1 MATPTHADIWGKMSN
16 IDVSEFVK
24 SRGVGNRTLSWIPW
38 SDCLAILQS
47 CYPNFEYEFFPVT
60 LYPDGSAEV
69 GCEVTIG
76 DVSRRVDLPV
86 MDHKF
91 NAIVAGAGSS
101 PSSRDINDG
110 RWRAFVKAVAVL
122 TGLGFQLYRDGSGI
136 PVPVKTKIATIGD
149 IAKATKKKPT
159 AVDKDM
165 FVKMDKAM
173 KKQKVAIAKTAA
185 EKAGKDW
192 NKAEHLA
199 ERLSVL
205 EAILEACE
213 EHGGVDTKTLKLG
226 QDIIKDGGPLGRC
239 EAAIAHLEREVGR

>member
-1 MATPTHADIWGKMSN
+1 MATPTHADIWAKMST

-24 SRGVGNRTLSWIPW
+24 SRGVGTRTLSWIPW

-136 PVPVKTKIATIGD
+136 PVPVKTKA
-149 IAKATKKKPT
+149 AKPTKKPT
-159 AVDKDM
+159 VD
-165 FVKMDKAM
+165 FAKMDKAM
-173 KKQKVAIAKTAA
+173 KAQKAA
-185 EKAGKDW
+185 LTKKEQAGE
-192 NKAEHLA
+192 AEHLA
-199 ERLSVL
+199 DRLNAL

-213 EHGGVDTKTLKLG
+213 EHGGVDAKHLALG
-226 QDIIKDGGPLGRC
+226 REILKDGGPVDR
-239 EAAIAHLEREVGR
+239 ADKAIAFLEREVGR

>member
-1 MATPTHADIWGKMSN
+1 MSAPTHADIWAKMST

-47 CYPNFEYEFFPVT
+47 CYPEFEYEFFPVT

-101 PSSRDINDG
+101 PSSRDINDA

-122 TGLGFQLYRDGSGI
+122 TGLGFQLYRDGSGV
-136 PVPVKTKIATIGD
+136 PVPIKTKP
-149 IAKATKKKPT
+149 TKKPTKKPT
-159 AVDKDM
+159 A
-165 FVKMDKAM
+165 
-173 KKQKVAIAKTAA
+173 A
-185 EKAGKDW
+185 EGEKL
-192 NKAEHLA
+192 LA
-199 ERLSVL
+199 ERLKVL
-205 EAILEACE
+205 ESILQACE
-213 EHGGVDTKTLKLG
+213 EHGGVEDKHLTLAREILSE
-226 QDIIKDGGPLGRC
+226 GGPLLR
-239 EAAIAHLEREVGR
+239 ANKAIAFLEGEVRR

>member
-1 MATPTHADIWGKMSN
+1 MATPTHADIWEKMST

-69 GCEVTIG
+69 SCEVTIG

-101 PSSRDINDG
+101 PDSRAINDG
-110 RWRAFVKAVAVL
+110 RWRAFTKTVGIF
-122 TGLGFQLYRDGSGI
+122 GLGFQLYRDGSGV
-136 PVPVKTKIATIGD
+136 PVPVKTKP
-149 IAKATKKKPT
+149 TKKV
-159 AVDKDM
+159 A
-165 FVKMDKAM
+165 A
-173 KKQKVAIAKTAA
+173 KKLTKKEQ
-185 EKAGKDW
+185 AGKDW
-192 NKAEHLA
+192 NTAEHLA
-199 ERLSVL
+199 ERLDAL
-205 EAILEACE
+205 EAILEACF
-213 EHGGVDTKTLKLG
+213 EHGGVDAKILKLG
-226 QDIIKDGGPLGRC
+226 QDIIKDGGPLERV
-239 EAAIAHLEREVGR
+239 EKAITHLQKEIDRV

>member
-1 MATPTHADIWGKMSN
+1 MATPTHADIWEKMST
-16 IDVSEFVK
+16 IDVSGFVK

-47 CYPNFEYEFFPVT
+47 CYPEFEYEFFPVT

-101 PSSRDINDG
+101 PSSRDINDA

-136 PVPVKTKIATIGD
+136 PVPIKTK
-149 IAKATKKKPT
+149 P
-159 AVDKDM
+159 V
-165 FVKMDKAM
+165 
-173 KKQKVAIAKTAA
+173 
-185 EKAGKDW
+185 GKR
-192 NKAEHLA
+192 EGVV
-199 ERLSVL
+199 ERLGAL
-205 EAILEACE
+205 ESILRACE
-213 EHGGVDTKTLKLG
+213 EHGGVDDKHLTLGREILE
-226 QDIIKDGGPLGRC
+226 DGGPLDR
-239 EAAIAHLEREVGR
+239 ANKAIAFLEQEVGR

>member
-1 MATPTHADIWGKMSN
+1 MATPTHADIWEKMST
-16 IDVSEFVK
+16 IDVSGFVK

-47 CYPNFEYEFFPVT
+47 CYPEFEYEFFPVT

-110 RWRAFVKAVAVL
+110 RWRAFVKAVAIL

-136 PVPVKTKIATIGD
+136 PVPVKTKA
-149 IAKATKKKPT
+149 AKPTKKLT
-159 AVDKDM
+159 AVD
-165 FVKMDKAM
+165 DK
-173 KKQKVAIAKTAA
+173 KL
-185 EKAGKDW
+185 
-192 NKAEHLA
+192 LA
-199 ERLSVL
+199 ERLDVL
-205 EAILEACE
+205 SSILEACE
-213 EHGGVDTKTLKLG
+213 EHGGVDDKTVTLG
-226 QDIIKDGGPLGRC
+226 QTIIKDGGPLDRA
-239 EAAIAHLEREVGR
+239 EKAIAHLKKEINRA

>member
-1 MATPTHADIWGKMSN
+1 MATPTHADIWKKMSA

-38 SDCLAILQS
+38 SDCLALLQAH
-47 CYPNFEYEFFPVT
+47 YPNFEYEFFPVT

-110 RWRAFVKAVAVL
+110 RWRAFVKATAIL

-136 PVPVKTKIATIGD
+136 PVPVKPTKP
-149 IAKATKKKPT
+149 TKKVAAKKPT
-159 AVDKDM
+159 SVDG
-165 FVKMDKAM
+165 
-173 KKQKVAIAKTAA
+173 
-185 EKAGKDW
+185 EKI
-192 NKAEHLA
+192 LA
-199 ERLSVL
+199 ERLEVL
-205 EAILEACE
+205 GAILEACE
-213 EHGGVDTKTLKLG
+213 EHGGVDSHHLTLG
-226 QDIIKDGGPLGRC
+226 REIISEGGPLAR
-239 EAAIAHLEREVGR
+239 ADKAIAFLEREVGR

>member
-1 MATPTHADIWGKMSN
+1 MATPTHADIWEKMSN

-24 SRGVGNRTLSWIPW
+24 SRDIGTRTLSWIPW
-38 SDCLAILQS
+38 SDCLAILQN
-47 CYPNFEYEFFPVT
+47 CYPSFEYEFFPVT

-136 PVPVKTKIATIGD
+136 PVPVK
-149 IAKATKKKPT
+149 AKATKKP
-159 AVDKDM
+159 
-165 FVKMDKAM
+165 
-173 KKQKVAIAKTAA
+173 TAA
-185 EKAGKDW
+185 EKKKEAQ
-192 NKAEHLA
+192 AEADHLA
-199 ERLSVL
+199 ERLGVL
-205 EAILEACE
+205 EAITAACE
-213 EHGGVDTKTLKLG
+213 QHGDVDIKTINAARAILA
-226 QDIIKDGGPLGRC
+226 DRGPLDRT
-239 EAAIAHLEREVGR
+239 EKAIKHLELEVARA